1 MPIYEVDV
9 AVNFSLTFGIFT
21 ANRSPENFAFEVGD
35 RLNVDGNVLKFG
47 DRSVSLTQEDI
58 ANIDGLVDSGR
69 FSLHAGGD
77 HGVIKARIENP
88 ITKSTAGLKAAA
100 ATAAVE
106 QVFTDTD
113 LLAPGKAE
121 LLANPRNVTIS
132 GNGNS
137 DINASIIDV
146 QGTDI
151 NDKAI
156 SEAISI
162 SNNLGGETAG
172 TAAFKTVTKI
182 TIPAQGGA
190 SGTFSFGI
198 GFIFG
203 VKEKIEADS
212 VVINTE
218 FPDGTVLTTPATIDP
233 ILNTVSSDQ
242 AFDGAKDLT
251 VIIGSPGDVNLN

>member
-1 MPIYEVDV
+1 
-9 AVNFSLTFGIFT
+9 
-21 ANRSPENFAFEVGD
+21 
-35 RLNVDGNVLKFG
+35 VDGNILKVA
-47 DRSVSLTQEDI
+47 DRSVRLTQDDI
-58 ANIDGLVDSGR
+58 ATIDSLVSSGR
-69 FSLHAGGD
+69 LSVHASGD
-77 HGVIKARIENP
+77 HGVIRHRAVNP
-88 ITKSTAGLKAAA
+88 ITKSIAGLKAAA

-132 GNGNS
+132 GNGNA

-151 NDKAI
+151 NDKLI

-162 SNNLGGETAG
+162 SNNLGGETVG

-190 SGTFSFGI
+190 SGTLSFGI
-198 GFIFG
+198 GFVFG
-203 VKEKIEADS
+203 VREKLEVDS

-218 FPDGTVLTTPATIDP
+218 FPDGTVLTTPATIDTT
-233 ILNTVSSDQ
+233 LNTMSSDQ

-251 VIIGSPGDVNLN
+251 VVIGSPGDVNLS